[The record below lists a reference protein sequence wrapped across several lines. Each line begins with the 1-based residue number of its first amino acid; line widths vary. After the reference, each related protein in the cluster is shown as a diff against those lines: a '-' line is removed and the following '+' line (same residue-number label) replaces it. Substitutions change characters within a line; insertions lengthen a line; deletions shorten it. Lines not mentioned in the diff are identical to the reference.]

1 MCANQASLLTVNN
14 TRKSTPNRLTPN
26 QIDPHRLSTNGKA
39 VPNRRTLSKER
50 STVAKK
56 IAFEGQKKKDENDV
70 KMEFTIEP
78 RVLKVQM
85 EPLMSHVKMFEET

>member
-1 MCANQASLLTVNN
+1 MCTNQPNLLTVNN

-39 VPNRRTLSKER
+39 PNRRTLSKEK
-50 STVAKK
+50 SAVAKK

-85 EPLMSHVKMFEET
+85 EPLMSHVKMFEDT

>member
-39 VPNRRTLSKER
+39 VLNRRTLSKER

>member
-26 QIDPHRLSTNGKA
+26 QIDPHRLSNGKA

>member
-1 MCANQASLLTVNN
+1 MCANHASLLTVN

-26 QIDPHRLSTNGKA
+26 QVDPNRLSTNGKTQ
-39 VPNRRTLSKER
+39 NRRTLSKEK

-56 IAFEGQKKKDENDV
+56 IAFEGNKKKDENDC
-70 KMEFTIEP
+70 KMEFTMEP
-78 RVLKVQM
+78 RVLQVQM